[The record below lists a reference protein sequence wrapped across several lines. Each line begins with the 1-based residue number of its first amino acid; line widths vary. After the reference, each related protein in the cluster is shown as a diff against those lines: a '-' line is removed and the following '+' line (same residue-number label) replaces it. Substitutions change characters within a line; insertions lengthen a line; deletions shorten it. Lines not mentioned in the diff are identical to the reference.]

1 MAALRL
7 EIVTPDQVVLSSDVE
22 YVGAPGVD
30 GEFGVLAGHIPLLTA
45 LSIGTLVYRI
55 GNKDYMAF
63 YCRRFAEVADNKIT
77 ILAQAA
83 ELAENIDVERAEK
96 AKARAEERLQNA
108 KHQDGIDIVRAENAM
123 KRAIMR
129 LKIANNK

>member
-63 YCRRFAEVADNKIT
+63 VAGGFAEVADNKI

-123 KRAIMR
+123 KRALTR
-129 LKIANNK
+129 LRIAGK

>member
-1 MAALRL
+1 MASLRL
-7 EIVTPDQVVLSSDVE
+7 EIVTPDQVVLSTDVD

-55 GNKDYMAF
+55 GNKDNFVFVAGG
-63 YCRRFAEVADNKIT
+63 FAEVADNKIS

-96 AKARAEERLQNA
+96 AKARAEQRLQQA
-108 KHQDGIDIVRAENAM
+108 KQQDGIDVVRAENAM
-123 KRAIMR
+123 KRALAR
-129 LKIANNK
+129 LQIAGK